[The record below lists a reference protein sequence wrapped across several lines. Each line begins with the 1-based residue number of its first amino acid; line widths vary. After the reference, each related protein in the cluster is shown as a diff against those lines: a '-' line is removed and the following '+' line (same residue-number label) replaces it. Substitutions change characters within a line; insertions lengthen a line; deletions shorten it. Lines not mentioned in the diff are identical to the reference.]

1 MAVKTCQKAWA
12 PPPRQT
18 VSEWADAERRLSPES
33 ASEAGKYYTSRT
45 EYARGIMDAFSDPA
59 VQRVVVMSSA
69 QVAKSTIL
77 ENVAGYYAHRDQCP
91 IMIVQPTLT
100 MAEDF
105 SKKRIAPMIRDTP
118 ALTGLFTKANARNSG
133 NTTLDKQFRG
143 GYLVLAGANS
153 PASLAGRPIRV
164 ALGDEVDRW
173 QDNVGSEG
181 DPVELLSVR
190 TTAWW
195 NRKLGFF
202 STPTV
207 EGSSAIAG
215 LYEESDQSKFFVP
228 CHHCKHEFVLQF
240 EHLKYTE
247 GETILANEDGKL
259 IRTAVDAWFECPE
272 CNGRL
277 NDAQRMS
284 MVRAG
289 RWQATKPFHGTRGF
303 WLWAAYSP
311 FVTAMEIANK
321 WLRALGD
328 HEKMIS
334 FRNLV
339 LGLTHRETG
348 EAPDSEKLYGRRESH
363 SLGTVQPGVLFL
375 TAGADVQKDRIE
387 VSIYG
392 WGRNR
397 QCWLVDHVI
406 LSGRTSEEQIWS
418 ELTEIRLRS
427 YRHPGGAMLNIA
439 RFCVDSGFESQ
450 MVYRWVR
457 EQHTPDVM
465 AVDGRTSLGGM
476 TVGQPSPVDVDIAGR
491 KIKRGAK
498 IWPVDTG
505 KLKSE
510 LYGRLNLPKPDDGS
524 FDYQSGYLH
533 LPQVSEDFCR
543 QLTAEYLVTKTNN
556 RGYRISHW
564 EKDDGRRNEALD
576 CWVYARAGAYQL
588 GLDRFSEREWR
599 RIEAIVLPAAQI
611 VAPVEVE
618 SDTDVQVSPAV
629 HSPDSPA
636 TLPSYEIRNV
646 ASAPRPE
653 KPRVRRSGFLSR

>member
-207 EGSSAIAG
+207 EGNSAIAG

-247 GETILANEDGKL
+247 GEAILANEDGKL

-491 KIKRGAK
+491 KIKRG
-498 IWPVDTG
+498 IRVWPVDTG

-510 LYGRLNLPKPDDGS
+510 LYGRLNLPKPEDGEP
-524 FDYQSGYLH
+524 YPNGYLH
-533 LPQVSEDFCR
+533 LPQVSEEFCR
-543 QLTAEYLVTKTNN
+543 QLTAEHLVTKLNN
-556 RGYRISHW
+556 KGYRIHQW
-564 EKDDGRRNEALD
+564 EKMRDRNEAMD
-576 CWVYARAGAYQL
+576 CHVYSRAGAHQL
-588 GLDRFSEREWR
+588 GVDRFSEREWR
-599 RIEAIVLPAAQI
+599 RIEAIVLPAGEI
-611 VAPVEVE
+611 PVPAPSPEVE
-618 SDTDVQVSPAV
+618 PIPQVPAAIYSQEPAPPPPAYQVQ
-629 HSPDSPA
+629 
-636 TLPSYEIRNV
+636 
-646 ASAPRPE
+646 APRP
-653 KPRVRRSGFLSR
+653 KAKMPRVFRSNWLGR